1 MQLELKNVIGT
12 KCIDNKNIQ
21 SYKNAID
28 FYNITKGLLNNSTVK
43 QMKNY
48 RHHYNSTCYDHCLE
62 VAYWSYLICKKLN
75 LDYVSSAR
83 AGILHDLFLYDWRH
97 SKKNLNLPKCHAFI
111 HPEIALKNAS
121 QLVELNSKERD
132 IILKHMWPVTFFKF
146 PKYKESFIITFTDKL
161 SALASFYR
169 YYRNYLINNKIYKYA
184 YVFLVSFSLNFF
196 NLQK

>member
-1 MQLELKNVIGT
+1 MQLELNNTVGT
-12 KCIDNKNIQ
+12 SYINNKSAQ
-21 SYKNAID
+21 SYMNAIE
-28 FYNITKGLLNNSTVK
+28 FYNITKDLLNNPTVK

-62 VAYWSYLICKKLN
+62 VAYLSYLICKKLN
-75 LDYVSSAR
+75 LDYVSIAR

-97 SKKNLNLPKCHAFI
+97 SRKNLNLPKYHAFI

-121 QLVELNSKERD
+121 ELFELNPREKD

-161 SALASFYR
+161 SALVSCYN
-169 YYRNYLINNKIYKYA
+169 YYKNSLTNNRVYKK
-184 YVFLVSFSLNFF
+184 V
-196 NLQK
+196 